1 VFPQLAVTR
10 KVEAECHY
18 QAFVQFDSE
27 VLRNRQL
34 RQHAKRYGQELTI
47 T

>member
-1 VFPQLAVTR
+1 VFPHLAVTR
-10 KVEAECHY
+10 KIEAECHY
-18 QAFVQFDSE
+18 QTFVQVDSE
-27 VLRNRQL
+27 VLRNGQL